1 MRRGRETPVARASR
15 EAVALRVATGASP
28 RRSGLT
34 KFSGFHFM
42 AIVCIIDDDASV
54 RKSLASLLK
63 SAGHTA
69 LPFASGEEF
78 LATGPLDTAAC
89 VLVDLKMKGMSGL
102 DVQRQLAQR
111 RSTIPV
117 IFMSAHG
124 DDESVRRALAQGAVA
139 FLRKPFPSDDML
151 NLIDRIALAPP
162 AA

>member
-1 MRRGRETPVARASR
+1 MTPVDAAQAASR
-15 EAVALRVATGASP
+15 C
-28 RRSGLT
+28 SGLT
-34 KFSGFHFM
+34 KFSGSHFM

-78 LATGPLDTAAC
+78 LAAGPLDGAAC

-102 DVQRQLAQR
+102 DVQRLLVQR
-111 RSTIPV
+111 KAMLPV
-117 IFMSAHG
+117 ILMSAHG

-151 NLIDRIALAPP
+151 NLIDQVASGAPP
-162 AA
+162 A

>member
-1 MRRGRETPVARASR
+1 MCEAATPVDAAEAESR
-15 EAVALRVATGASP
+15 CY
-28 RRSGLT
+28 GLT
-34 KFSGFHFM
+34 IFTGSHFM

-78 LATGPLDTAAC
+78 LATGPLDDAAC
-89 VLVDLKMKGMSGL
+89 ALVDLKMKGISGL
-102 DVQRQLAQR
+102 DVQRLLVQR
-111 RSTIPV
+111 KAAIPV
-117 IFMSAHG
+117 ILMSAHG

-151 NLIDRIALAPP
+151 NLIDHVASGAPP
-162 AA
+162 A

>member
-1 MRRGRETPVARASR
+1 
-15 EAVALRVATGASP
+15 
-28 RRSGLT
+28 
-34 KFSGFHFM
+34 M

-78 LATGPLDTAAC
+78 LASGPLDDAAC

-102 DVQRQLAQR
+102 DVQRLLVQR
-111 RSTIPV
+111 KATLPV
-117 IFMSAHG
+117 ILMSAHG

-151 NLIDRIALAPP
+151 NLIDQIASGAPP
-162 AA
+162 V

>member
-1 MRRGRETPVARASR
+1 MR
-15 EAVALRVATGASP
+15 EAIAPADAAHATS
-28 RRSGLT
+28 RCSGLT
-34 KFSGFHFM
+34 KFSGSHFM

-69 LPFASGEEF
+69 LLFASGEEF
-78 LATGPLDTAAC
+78 LAAGPVDDAAC

-102 DVQRQLAQR
+102 DVQRLLVQR
-111 RSTIPV
+111 KATLPF

-151 NLIDRIALAPP
+151 NLIDQVASGAPP
-162 AA
+162 A

>member
-1 MRRGRETPVARASR
+1 MRAWR
-15 EAVALRVATGASP
+15 EAIAPADAAHATS
-28 RRSGLT
+28 RCSGLT
-34 KFSGFHFM
+34 KFSGSHFM

-69 LPFASGEEF
+69 LLFASGEEF
-78 LATGPLDTAAC
+78 LAAGPVDDAAC

-102 DVQRQLAQR
+102 DVQRLLVQR
-111 RSTIPV
+111 KATLPF

-151 NLIDRIALAPP
+151 NLIDQVASGAPP
-162 AA
+162 A

>member
-1 MRRGRETPVARASR
+1 
-15 EAVALRVATGASP
+15 
-28 RRSGLT
+28 
-34 KFSGFHFM
+34 M

-78 LATGPLDTAAC
+78 LAAGPLDDAVC

-102 DVQRQLAQR
+102 DLQRLLVQRKATL
-111 RSTIPV
+111 PV

-151 NLIDRIALAPP
+151 NLIDQVASGAPP
-162 AA
+162 A